1 MIFVAWHLGLGDAIA
16 CAAIV
21 AKLAQSGDNIT
32 VPSWERNI
40 KSVESL
46 FVNYPNVKVE
56 KVKPE
61 DIGTRFFYEKIR
73 FGVYNKKLPQLPDED
88 FVQWF
93 YRQAGMDISE
103 KEKYC
108 PIKEAVTHTSQFAR
122 FDFDNLNISFCHE
135 DRERDFKIN
144 KDLIKTERLFEVSA
158 VPKEGSILTYAN
170 SLIKAPQ
177 VHCIDSSFL
186 HLAEAL
192 NVKGKKFYHKYAR
205 PNSTDFKYLKGWEVI
220 E

>member
-108 PIKEAVTHTSQFAR
+108 PIKEATEIYKN
-122 FDFDNLNISFCHE
+122 DNAVYKFIHR
-135 DRERDFKIN
+135 DKERGFLIN
-144 KDLIKTERLFEVSA
+144 EVDLKAYYPNASLASTT
-158 VPKEGSILTYAN
+158 SILKHSYPLMNAQE
-170 SLIKAPQ
+170 I
-177 VHCIDSSFL
+177 HCIDSSFL

-192 NVKGKKFYHKYAR
+192 NVTGKKFYHKYAR

-220 E
+220 N

>member
-1 MIFVAWHLGLGDAIA
+1 LKNGSVIDCHFNVLRLGYYNESIS
-16 CAAIV
+16 
-21 AKLAQSGDNIT
+21 QNI
-32 VPSWERNI
+32 
-40 KSVESL
+40 
-46 FVNYPNVKVE
+46 
-56 KVKPE
+56 
-61 DIGTRFFYEKIR
+61 
-73 FGVYNKKLPQLPDED
+73 DED

-103 KEKYC
+103 KEEYC
-108 PIKEAVTHTSQFAR
+108 PIKEAVAHTSQCAR
-122 FDFDNLNISFCHE
+122 FDFDNLNIFFCHE